1 MNLSNGEVSMSP
13 DANNAG
19 CSHVDSIEWVDPTS
33 TVCDQCVAMGDTWVH
48 LRACLSCGQVGC
60 CDQSKNKHATRH
72 YRASGHPIIRS
83 LQPDENWIYC
93 YVDRVMMVP
102 E

>member
-1 MNLSNGEVSMSP
+1 MSL
-13 DANNAG
+13 DANNAV
-19 CSHVDSIEWVDPTS
+19 CSHVDSVEWADPTS

-72 YRASGHPIIRS
+72 YRAGGHPLIRS
-83 LQPDENWIYC
+83 LQPDENWIFC

>member
-1 MNLSNGEVSMSP
+1 MSP
-13 DANNAG
+13 DENNAV
-19 CSHVDSIEWVDPTS
+19 CSHIDSVAWADPTS

-72 YRASGHPIIRS
+72 FRESAHPLIRS
-83 LQPDENWIYC
+83 LQPDENWVYC